1 MAIRRWLAEQRAI
14 SPQTLFRTGAD
25 TLEMPSLAGVRVTAD
40 TALTY
45 SGIWACVRL
54 ITSDIARLPMHA
66 YRQEGGIRV
75 PLDSQPPWL
84 EEPDPLDPS
93 ITSNVHFAQVVVSL
107 LLDGNAFVMCTPSA
121 LSPERL
127 EVLNPR
133 QVDVRRS
140 GSASPEYVLRDRMGR
155 ELDTFGPGDIVH
167 VKLNPKPSS
176 LRGMSPIEANQGSIG
191 ISLAATKWVENWFGR
206 GTMMPGFIEVPA
218 GADAN
223 VEEVRRDMARSHGGW
238 RRSGIMGFLTGGMK
252 YAQTGVSPKDAE
264 LTAIFNHQLEEGARI
279 YGIPPFMVGSQEP
292 AGVAYASSVER
303 AQHYIDHCLI
313 HYIDPIERAYKRLV
327 PGDRR
332 LRMSGSDT
340 YVRFNVNA
348 LLRGNPKDR
357 AAFYHSLFGDGSL
370 SQDEIRAFEELPPL
384 PDGKGRGY
392 YIPLNFMEL
401 GEPRPEAVVRAA
413 SPAEVES

>member
-1 MAIRRWLAEQRAI
+1 MAIRRWLEQRAI

-66 YRQEGGIRV
+66 YRQAGGIRV
-75 PLDSQPPWL
+75 PLDDQPAWL

-93 ITSNVHFAQVVVSL
+93 ITSNVHFAQVVVSI
-107 LLDGNAFVMCTPSA
+107 LLDGNAFVMCTPST
-121 LSPERL
+121 LRPERL

-133 QVDVRRS
+133 QVEVRRT
-140 GSASPEYVLRDRMGR
+140 GSSSPEYVLRDKMGR
-155 ELDTFGPGDIVH
+155 ELDIFGPGDIVH
-167 VKLNPKPSS
+167 VKLNPKPAS
-176 LRGMSPIEANQGSIG
+176 LRGMSPIEANAGSIG

-206 GTMMPGFIEVPA
+206 GTMMPGFIEVPI
-218 GADAN
+218 GSDASI
-223 VEEVRRDMARSHGGW
+223 EETRRDIARNHGGW

-252 YAQTGVSPKDAE
+252 YATTGVSPKDAE

-332 LRMSGSDT
+332 LRMSGSDA

-357 AAFYHSLFGDGSL
+357 ADFYRSLFGTGSL
-370 SQDEIRAFEELPPL
+370 NQDTIRAFEDMPPL
-384 PDGKGRGY
+384 PDGKGQGY
-392 YIPLNFMEL
+392 YIPMNLMEL
-401 GEPRPEAVVRAA
+401 GEPRPEGTVPRAVDHP
-413 SPAEVES
+413 S